1 MMFGEKLK
9 EARKNAGLSQEQ
21 FAEMLCVSRAAVAKW
36 ETDRGMPDVNNL
48 KTMAGMLDVS
58 VDHLL
63 DNGEKLTLSET
74 RMPIDLNS
82 YEKSGKCRSRQDA
95 ACLAH
100 YQNADA
106 IYALIRRKKLTAL
119 EGVLD
124 FVVQPGII
132 QTADLFNDEATY
144 YLVEQNGKQYLVGVT
159 KDFLFSSE
167 LGSKV
172 EPKKFVLGKN
182 KFASLYQ
189 IL

>member
-1 MMFGEKLK
+1 MTFGEKLK

-21 FAEMLCVSRAAVAKW
+21 LAEMLCVSRAAVAKW

-48 KTMAGMLDVS
+48 KTMAGLLDVS
-58 VDHLL
+58 IDHLL
-63 DNGEKLTLSET
+63 DSGEKLTLSET
-74 RMPIDLNS
+74 RIPIDLNS

-95 ACLAH
+95 ACLAN

-106 IYALIRRKKLTAL
+106 IHALIRRKKLTAL
-119 EGVLD
+119 EDILD

-132 QTADLFNDEATY
+132 ETADLFNDEATY
-144 YLVEQNGKQYLVGVT
+144 YLVEQNGKQYLAGVT

-172 EPKKFVLGKN
+172 DPKKFVLGKN
-182 KFASLYQ
+182 KFSSLYQ